1 MSDKKRFFYVVSSL
15 GDNSQTTISAVC
27 RIDGTIFNCNELRQQ
42 VANESL
48 THIGNVY
55 IKSWHEFANEQDY
68 KDFFK

>member
-1 MSDKKRFFYVVSSL
+1 MSNKKRFFYVVSCIL
-15 GDNSQTTISAVC
+15 NKTISTSAVC
-27 RIDGTIFNCNELRQQ
+27 RTDGTIFNCNELRQQ

-55 IKSWHEFANEQDY
+55 IKSWHEFASEQDY